1 MTSFRSLLLLVSV
14 MHGRSWTVTGR
25 TNLCWTSWRNRAC
38 EVRKSR
44 YFFVIVGRRQ
54 RYVVVSRKKLHRH
67 ERFLVCFC
75 FSRLACSHFCGS
87 GTKQRQT
94 IRRFFGV
101 VHALCPSVSL
111 AEVINIDFVRW
122 RCQEGFQ
129 TFFVSSR
136 VVAQMHDLQIV
147 AVSSSKL
154 QGEALLQSMLRAC
167 CGEGFMNRS
176 CSVIPCQRKESF
188 SLPQHFFL

>member
-1 MTSFRSLLLLVSV
+1 MSLCQGRNSIDMKCFLFVFVFRVSLA
-14 MHGRSWTVTGR
+14 VTFAVQEP
-25 TNLCWTSWRNRAC
+25 N
-38 EVRKSR
+38 
-44 YFFVIVGRRQ
+44 
-54 RYVVVSRKKLHRH
+54 
-67 ERFLVCFC
+67 
-75 FSRLACSHFCGS
+75 S
-87 GTKQRQT
+87 GKQSEQ
-94 IRRFFGV
+94 FFGV

-111 AEVINIDFVRW
+111 AEAINIDFVRW

-188 SLPQHFFL
+188 SLPQLFFLVKWVMWSFHETGVLQLASIMMRLLLASKRGRVECCSE